1 MKTFRIIT
9 GIALLIALSVNSKA
23 QINSKKDLEQD
34 FENYKKQEAQNFS
47 DFKKKRAEELKQM
60 EQEYQDYYNSM
71 VGLKKYYIQ
80 KKDTVKANVVDE
92 AIKFESKVS
101 ASLGKPLKVTEK
113 VVITKDEQPAVIFQS
128 PKPQKVEE
136 QPAVVFQ
143 SPKQQPQAEQ
153 PVEATTPPAQKQEEL
168 TETTFVARPEDAD
181 AVPVLTPLPK
191 SKAKI
196 TSPFG
201 MRMHPTLGRP
211 IKHNGVDFG
220 SGKNTEV
227 YAAANGK
234 IVLAEFS
241 KSYGNYIII
250 EHKDGTGSVYAHLE
264 KITTTKGSKVRKGE
278 LIGYTGST
286 GRSSGAHLHYEVRVS
301 GTPVDP
307 AGYLKETK

>member
-1 MKTFRIIT
+1 MKTIRITT
-9 GIALLIALSVNSKA
+9 GIAILITLTVCANA
-23 QINSKKDLEQD
+23 QINSKQDLEQD

-47 DFKKKRAEELKQM
+47 DFKKKRAEELKRM

-101 ASLGKPLKVTEK
+101 ATLGKPLKVTEN
-113 VVITKDEQPAVIFQS
+113 ITITREEQPATVIQS
-128 PKPQKVEE
+128 PNSHKVDDR
-136 QPAVVFQ
+136 PAVVFQ
-143 SPKQQPQAEQ
+143 SPKQQPQDEQ
-153 PVEATTPPAQKQEEL
+153 PEQSSTPPALKHEEL
-168 TETTFVARPEDAD
+168 TETTFVARPEDGD

-201 MRMHPTLGRP
+201 IRVHPTLGRP

-227 YAAANGK
+227 YAAAGGK
-234 IVLAEFS
+234 VVLAEYN

-264 KITTTKGSKVRKGE
+264 KMATSKGSKVRKGE

>member
-1 MKTFRIIT
+1 MKTLRIIT
-9 GIALLIALSVNSKA
+9 GIVILITLSVSSNA

-47 DFKKKRAEELKQM
+47 DFKKKRAEELKRM

-101 ASLGKPLKVTEK
+101 ASLGKPIKVTEK
-113 VVITKDEQPAVIFQS
+113 VVIKSEEQPAVIFQS

-153 PVEATTPPAQKQEEL
+153 PVQAITPPAQKQEEL
-168 TETTFVARPEDAD
+168 TETTFVARPEDGD
-181 AVPVLTPLPK
+181 AVPVLTPVPK
-191 SKAKI
+191 PKAKI

-227 YAAANGK
+227 YAAASGK
-234 IVLAEFS
+234 VVLAEFS

-264 KITTTKGSKVRKGE
+264 KMTTSKGSIVRKGE